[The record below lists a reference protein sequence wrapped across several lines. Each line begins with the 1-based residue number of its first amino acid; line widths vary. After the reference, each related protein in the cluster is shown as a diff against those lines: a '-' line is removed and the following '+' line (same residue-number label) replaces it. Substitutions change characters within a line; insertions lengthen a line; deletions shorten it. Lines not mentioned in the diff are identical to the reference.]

1 MTDVYSDSSI
11 LLIDSH
17 WLMIQSIYMHRKLSK
32 SSDMG
37 SDSDKRVCR
46 AVKLESRYIRTMLL
60 MSVSGELCLELKRLS
75 V

>member
-32 SSDMG
+32 SLDTGRGFLKTSDIA
-37 SDSDKRVCR
+37 SDSYKRVR
-46 AVKLESRYIRTMLL
+46 RTLKLGWKYIRPIHRH
-60 MSVSGELCLELKRLS
+60 VR
-75 V
+75 